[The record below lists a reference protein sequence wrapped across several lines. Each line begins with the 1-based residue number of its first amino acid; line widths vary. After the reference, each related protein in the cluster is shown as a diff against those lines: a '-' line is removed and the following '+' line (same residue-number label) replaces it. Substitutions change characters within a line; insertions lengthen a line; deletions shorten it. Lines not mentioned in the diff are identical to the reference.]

1 MTTADHLPGEGIV
14 DTDDVPAR
22 GVPYGRFVR
31 LPMVKVIPEAAGKVK
46 QDLP

>member
-1 MTTADHLPGEGIV
+1 M

-22 GVPYGRFVR
+22 GVAYGRFLL
-31 LPMVKVIPEAAGKVK
+31 LPMVKVIPEAPGKVK